1 MDTSMQRPA
10 TRVGTTALVE
20 VVVTEELD
28 VQAAPSLRALLDNAL
43 ALRPE
48 QLVVDL
54 TDCPFVDAATV
65 SVFLDVHR
73 QAWRAG
79 GRLVLRSPS
88 ARLRRI
94 LHLARVDHVL
104 YMTPAPPPPAPADHG
119 PTPVEG
125 PGPTSP

>member
-1 MDTSMQRPA
+1 
-10 TRVGTTALVE
+10 
-20 VVVTEELD
+20 
-28 VQAAPSLRALLDNAL
+28 
-43 ALRPE
+43 
-48 QLVVDL
+48 VVDL

-65 SVFLDVHR
+65 GVFLDVHR

-104 YMTPAPPPPAPADHG
+104 YMTPAQPPPAPADHG